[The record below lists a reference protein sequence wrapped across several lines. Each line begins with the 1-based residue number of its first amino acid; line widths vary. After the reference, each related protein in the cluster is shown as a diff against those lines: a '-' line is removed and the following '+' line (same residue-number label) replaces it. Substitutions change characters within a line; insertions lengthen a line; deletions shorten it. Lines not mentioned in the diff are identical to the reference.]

1 MSNKL
6 NQLLEN
12 AKHEN
17 PLLTENDVISVINNH
32 SLLGKKQTFFT
43 LKNILMMSVIS
54 SIIVGLWMIFYPIA
68 TTNLAETTPIN
79 SPKNKEQVTE
89 KLSTGKLLAS
99 ADKYRQPTTANA
111 TEKSV
116 QVTDSQN
123 KLPAINNKP
132 TTKLFEPIPF
142 TPLFNEN
149 PIDDNRNYFD
159 KDGYLILTNEE
170 LSKLGIITDGNVLKY
185 ENVTD
190 TFFTFK
196 ENGKKTTQHTS
207 FKLNVEEHG
216 SRSTSLG
223 ISKDTVIIKKSLP
236 FWAASLS
243 ILNFPTALNS
253 PNKKDSS
260 HQIIEFLNGNS
271 YENDFLKEIESMLV
285 PIVVHLK
292 SVPHKY
298 SSDLKLIFWFKT
310 EPKFYEALSNDIAN
324 AVEHKYG
331 TSNESDYKKI
341 LYKYRGF
348 SRKTA
353 QKGFDSLTVERLQR
367 NYIQL
372 DNKQL
377 KEVNITKKK
386 NGFKLKSYQNVDNRT
401 NILSLKVKNGNSEC
415 YENINIWNLIKRKNS
430 QYLAVAKTDI
440 SIKHIHYLMQFS
452 DSVPDSKQNEMAS
465 KYFRENV
472 NKLIPIKVDSSN
484 VIWFEPTEELKEII
498 KIEEK
503 NDSRKI
509 DLTKVKLLEF
519 KEKELLNLGIRLKQT
534 GILIPTLSLSK
545 FGDIGYL
552 SYFYKN
558 IIKDGHVVF
567 DTSNWNNQIDITKK
581 YPIPVLTTNITGIKW
596 LSYTQES
603 SQEGIKFDNHEQ
615 KIKDKIKLL
624 IPIKIVQNNVSIIAW
639 YEPDSLFLS
648 SLPNTESTEIKT
660 EYHAIANNLPAPSCK
675 YFEVCQN
682 VTGKINS
689 YLAYPNPAEQTLNIE
704 IDLAEERQLEFIVTD
719 ITGKIIKTL
728 NQNLKQAKGIQ
739 TYTYQIGELTEGM
752 YLLIIT
758 TDKGEKVSTRI
769 VKRASGN

>member
-12 AKHEN
+12 AKHES
-17 PLLTENDVISVINNH
+17 PLLTENDVIAVINNRN
-32 SLLGKKQTFFT
+32 LLGKKQTFFT
-43 LKNILMMSVIS
+43 LKNIFIMSVLS
-54 SIIVGLWMIFYPIA
+54 SIIVGLWMVFYPTA
-68 TTNLAETTPIN
+68 STNLTEQTLIT
-79 SPKNKEQVTE
+79 SPKNKEQLTE
-89 KLSTGKLLAS
+89 KPEVNNLLAN
-99 ADKYRQPTTANA
+99 ADNKATTTAKAN
-111 TEKSV
+111 EKSE
-116 QVTDSQN
+116 QVVDSLKN
-123 KLPAINNKP
+123 FPAIHNKP
-132 TTKLFEPIPF
+132 ATKLFDPIPF
-142 TPLFNEN
+142 TPLFNDN

-170 LSKLGIITDGNVLKY
+170 LAKLGIITDGNVLKY

-196 ENGKKTTQHTS
+196 ENGKTTTQHTS

-243 ILNFPTALNS
+243 IINFPIPINTT
-253 PNKKDSS
+253 NKKDSS
-260 HQIIEFLNGNS
+260 HQLIEFLNGNS

-324 AVEHKYG
+324 AVEHKNG
-331 TSNESDYKKI
+331 TSTENDYKKI

-353 QKGFDSLTVERLQR
+353 QKGFDSLTVKRLQR

-377 KEVNITKKK
+377 KELNITKKR

-415 YENINIWNLIKRKNS
+415 YENVNIWNLIKRKNS
-430 QYLAVAKTDI
+430 QYLVVAKTDI
-440 SIKHIHYLMQFS
+440 SIKHIHYLIQFS

-465 KYFRENV
+465 KYFRDNV
-472 NKLIPIKVDSSN
+472 NKLIPIKVDSSY
-484 VIWFEPTEELKEII
+484 VIWFEPTVELKEIV

-503 NDSRKI
+503 NDIRKI
-509 DLTKVKLLEF
+509 DLTNVKLLEF
-519 KEKELLNLGIRLKQT
+519 NEIELLNLGIRLKQT

-552 SYFYKN
+552 SYFYKKME
-558 IIKDGHVVF
+558 IDGHLVF
-567 DTSNWNNQIDITKK
+567 DTSNLNNPIFTTKK
-581 YPIPVLTTNITGIKW
+581 YPIPVLTTSNTGLKW
-596 LSYTQES
+596 LSYVQES
-603 SQEGIKFDNHEQ
+603 SQEGITFDNHEQ

-624 IPIKIVQNNVSIIAW
+624 IPIKISHKNVELIAW

-648 SLPNTESTEIKT
+648 LLPNTESTEIKT
-660 EYHAIANNLPAPSCK
+660 EYNAISNNLPAPSCK

-769 VKRASGN
+769 VKRAAGN